1 MRNTLG
7 NLITVT
13 LFGESHGECVG
24 AVIDGLP
31 AGIRIDMDYINREMN
46 KRRSVSAISTARSEE
61 DIPHFV
67 SGVKDGFTEGTPVT
81 ILIENTDAKPAA
93 YDSMKNIARPGHADY
108 TAQVKYRGYQDASG
122 GGHFSGRLTAPL
134 VAAGSIVRKA
144 LEDKGILIG
153 THIDS
158 LNGIEDYDF
167 NWDDL
172 ENDLRTLN
180 DRQFAV
186 LNDEMAERM
195 MERIKSAR
203 EDRDSVGGVLETVIS
218 GLPAGIGEPSFS
230 SVESELARAMFS
242 IGAVKGI
249 QFGAGFRFANMTGSE
264 ANDPFRVVDGKIVT
278 LTNNNGGVNGGITNG
293 MPVVFSTVIKPTP
306 SIGRLQE
313 TVNFETMENVELEIK
328 GRHDPAIIHR
338 ARAVVDALTALVI
351 ADLICI
357 EKGTGWLA

>member
-31 AGIRIDMDYINREMN
+31 AGIKIDMDYISREMN

-81 ILIENTDAKPAA
+81 ILIENTDAKPAD

-293 MPVVFSTVIKPTP
+293 MPDVFSTVIKPTP
-306 SIGRLQE
+306 SIGRIQE

>member
-31 AGIRIDMDYINREMN
+31 AGIKINMEYISREMN

-81 ILIENTDAKPAA
+81 VLIENTDAKPAD
-93 YDSMKNIARPGHADY
+93 YDRMKSIARPGHADY

-134 VAAGSIVRKA
+134 VAVGSIVRKA

-158 LNGIEDYDF
+158 LSGIEDYDF

-180 DRQFAV
+180 DKQFAV

-203 EDRDSVGGVLETVIS
+203 EDKDSVGGVLETVIS

-230 SVESELARAMFS
+230 SIESELARAMFS

-249 QFGAGFRFANMTGSE
+249 QFGAGFRFAKMTGSE
-264 ANDPFRVVDGKIVT
+264 ANDPFRVIDGKIVT
-278 LTNNNGGVNGGITNG
+278 LTNNNGGINGGITNG

-306 SIGRLQE
+306 SIGQLQK

-328 GRHDPAIIHR
+328 GRHDPAIVHR

>member
-81 ILIENTDAKPAA
+81 ILIENTDAKPAD
-93 YDSMKNIARPGHADY
+93 YEKMKNIARPGHADY
-108 TAQVKYRGYQDASG
+108 TAHVKYRGYQDASG

-230 SVESELARAMFS
+230 SVESELASAMFS

-249 QFGAGFRFANMTGSE
+249 QFGAGFRFAKMTGSE

-306 SIGRLQE
+306 SIGQLQE
-313 TVNFETMENVELEIK
+313 TVNFEMMENVELEIK
-328 GRHDPAIIHR
+328 GRHDPAIVHR

>member
-31 AGIRIDMDYINREMN
+31 AGIKIDMDYISREMN

-81 ILIENTDAKPAA
+81 VLIENTDAKPAD
-93 YDSMKNIARPGHADY
+93 YERMKSIARPGHADY

-134 VAAGSIVRKA
+134 VAVGSIVRKA

-172 ENDLRTLN
+172 ANDLRTLN

-203 EDRDSVGGVLETVIS
+203 EDKDSVGGVLETVIS

-230 SVESELARAMFS
+230 SVESELASAMFS

-249 QFGAGFRFANMTGSE
+249 QFGAGFRFAKMTGSE

-306 SIGRLQE
+306 SIGKLQE

-328 GRHDPAIIHR
+328 GRHDPAIVHR

-357 EKGTGWLA
+357 EKGVGWLA

>member
-31 AGIRIDMDYINREMN
+31 AGIKIDMDYISREMN

-67 SGVKDGFTEGTPVT
+67 SGVKDGFTEGTSVT
-81 ILIENTDAKPAA
+81 VLVENTDAKPAD
-93 YDSMKNIARPGHADY
+93 YERMKSIARPGHADY

-134 VAAGSIVRKA
+134 VAVGSIVRKA

-203 EDRDSVGGVLETVIS
+203 EDKDSVGGVLETVIS

-249 QFGAGFRFANMTGSE
+249 QFGAGFRFAKMTGSE

-306 SIGRLQE
+306 SIGKLQE

-328 GRHDPAIIHR
+328 GRHDPAIVHR

>member
-31 AGIRIDMDYINREMN
+31 AGIKIDMDYINREMN

-81 ILIENTDAKPAA
+81 VLVENTDAKPAD
-93 YDSMKNIARPGHADY
+93 YERMKSIARPGHADY

-134 VAAGSIVRKA
+134 VAVGSIVRKA

-203 EDRDSVGGVLETVIS
+203 EDKDSVGGVLETVIS

-249 QFGAGFRFANMTGSE
+249 QFGAGFRFAKMTGSE

-306 SIGRLQE
+306 SIGKLQE

-328 GRHDPAIIHR
+328 GRHDPAIVHR

>member
-31 AGIRIDMDYINREMN
+31 AGIKIDMDYINREMN

-81 ILIENTDAKPAA
+81 VLIENTDAKPAD
-93 YDSMKNIARPGHADY
+93 YERMKSIARPGHADY

-134 VAAGSIVRKA
+134 VAVGSIVRKA

-203 EDRDSVGGVLETVIS
+203 EDKDSVGGVLETVIS

-249 QFGAGFRFANMTGSE
+249 QFGAGFRFAKMTGSE

-306 SIGRLQE
+306 SIGKLQE

-328 GRHDPAIIHR
+328 GRHDPAIVHR

>member
-81 ILIENTDAKPAA
+81 ILIENTDAKPAD
-93 YDSMKNIARPGHADY
+93 YEKMKNIARPGHADY

-230 SVESELARAMFS
+230 SVESELAKAMFS

-278 LTNNNGGVNGGITNG
+278 LTNNNGGINGGITNG

-338 ARAVVDALTALVI
+338 ARTVVDALTALVI

>member
-81 ILIENTDAKPAA
+81 VLVENTDAKPVD
-93 YDSMKNIARPGHADY
+93 YERMKSIARPGHADY

-134 VAAGSIVRKA
+134 VAVGSIVRKA

-203 EDRDSVGGVLETVIS
+203 EDKDSVGGVLETVIS

-249 QFGAGFRFANMTGSE
+249 QFGAGFRFAKMTGSE

-306 SIGRLQE
+306 SIGKLQE

-328 GRHDPAIIHR
+328 GRHDPAIVHR

>member
-31 AGIRIDMDYINREMN
+31 AGIKIDMDYISREMN

-81 ILIENTDAKPAA
+81 VLIENTDAKPAD
-93 YDSMKNIARPGHADY
+93 YERMKSIARPGHADY

-134 VAAGSIVRKA
+134 VAVGSIVRKA

-203 EDRDSVGGVLETVIS
+203 EDKDSVGGVLETVIS

-230 SVESELARAMFS
+230 SVESELASAMFS

-249 QFGAGFRFANMTGSE
+249 QFGAGFRFAKMTGSE

-306 SIGRLQE
+306 SIGKLQE

-328 GRHDPAIIHR
+328 GRHDPAIVHR

>member
-31 AGIRIDMDYINREMN
+31 AGIKIDMDYISREMN

-81 ILIENTDAKPAA
+81 VLIENTDAKPAD
-93 YDSMKNIARPGHADY
+93 YERIKSIARPGHADY

-134 VAAGSIVRKA
+134 VAVGSIVRKA

-203 EDRDSVGGVLETVIS
+203 EDKDSVGGVLETVIS

-249 QFGAGFRFANMTGSE
+249 QFGAGFRFAKMTGSG

-306 SIGRLQE
+306 SIGKLQE

-328 GRHDPAIIHR
+328 GRHDPAIVHR

>member
-81 ILIENTDAKPAA
+81 ILIENTDAKPAD
-93 YDSMKNIARPGHADY
+93 YEKMKNIARPGHADY

-218 GLPAGIGEPSFS
+218 GLPAGIG
-230 SVESELARAMFS
+230 
-242 IGAVKGI
+242 
-249 QFGAGFRFANMTGSE
+249 
-264 ANDPFRVVDGKIVT
+264 
-278 LTNNNGGVNGGITNG
+278 
-293 MPVVFSTVIKPTP
+293 
-306 SIGRLQE
+306 
-313 TVNFETMENVELEIK
+313 
-328 GRHDPAIIHR
+328 
-338 ARAVVDALTALVI
+338 
-351 ADLICI
+351 
-357 EKGTGWLA
+357 